1 MPRDSIA
8 TLPNLVSMSRL
19 GMAAVFP
26 FLDGADERLLLIA
39 AAGATDF
46 LDGYLARSRGAATR
60 IGALI
65 DPFSDRCFILVA
77 VFVLWMDGTLTLAHT
92 LILAVRDL
100 CVVGAWLATLGSAR
114 LKEFGFVAR
123 PAGKVVTALQL
134 AALAIAYLWPPWLVG
149 FVIAVGAASAV
160 AIADYTRVILRGRPP
175 E

>member
-19 GMAAVFP
+19 GMAVVFP
-26 FLDGADERLLLIA
+26 FLVGADERLLLIA

-77 VFVLWMDGTLTLAHT
+77 VFVLWMDGTLTLTYT

-114 LKEFGFVAR
+114 LKQFDFIAR
-123 PAGKVVTALQL
+123 PAGKVVTVLQL
-134 AALAIAYLWPPWLVG
+134 AALAMAYLWPPWLVG

-160 AIADYTRVILRGRPP
+160 AIADYTRVLVRGRSPA
-175 E
+175 